1 MKICVG
7 ERFGKEAVNGITVYP
22 MQVSAVETA
31 ALRWMRTM
39 AAATEYEQ
47 SIFFPCIE
55 KVIYNEWR

>member
-1 MKICVG
+1 MKICAG

-39 AAATEYEQ
+39 AAATEYE
-47 SIFFPCIE
+47 
-55 KVIYNEWR
+55 

>member
-1 MKICVG
+1 MNCLVLRENLRG

-39 AAATEYEQ
+39 AAATEYE
-47 SIFFPCIE
+47 
-55 KVIYNEWR
+55 